1 MSELTLKPS
10 QSFYRKILSGLI
22 FVFYTG
28 FSFCNAEKLS
38 FHHGISMLHELKYGP
53 GFENFDYI
61 NPIAPKGGAIKF
73 STNANVRNFAGEFDN
88 NNDGPPGVGFVYD
101 TLIVLS
107 RDELG
112 GFYGRLAKSIAVS
125 SDGRLLAFRLH
136 PEAEFHDGTPVT
148 SKDVKFTVDWILSTV
163 EGGLYLGW
171 IDSVEAVSEHEV
183 HLHLKEP
190 LDDSNL
196 RILAYEPRILPEHH
210 WRGRNPSEATTEFP
224 LGSGPYQVDSWNQDY
239 IRFTR
244 VEDYWGRDLPVNK
257 GQFNFDILQ
266 FDVYRD
272 ATVAREALRKGLF
285 DYYLESDTRHWVSS
299 YDVPAVEAGYL
310 KKGEVITRGATG
322 PSRVLTFNS
331 RRSPFD
337 DVRVR
342 EALSLAFD
350 FDWQNRALHSRV
362 HKRAIGYFP
371 GSPFGA
377 TGLPTQQELVLLEPF
392 RELID
397 HRVFSEPIDVPKSS
411 GWGRN
416 RDALVRASSLL
427 SEAGW
432 SVERG
437 MLRNSLG
444 VPFEFEFLS
453 TNVAE
458 RRVLLPYIDT
468 LRLLGINARINLVE
482 SAQNI
487 NLRRSRDFDMIIESH
502 VMMMP
507 PIIQLPVFFSSEA
520 SEQPLTRNVA
530 GINDPV
536 VDALITNATQT
547 LSFSDMTTACRALD
561 RVLFRGYYHI
571 PLQMIANTRVM
582 FWDLFGYPETKE
594 MVSHQAGP
602 ESWWYDPQKA
612 ARIKPLR

>member
-1 MSELTLKPS
+1 MGDLNLVTS
-10 QSFYRKILSGLI
+10 QSCYRKIFSGL
-22 FVFYTG
+22 FVALFMW
-28 FSFCNAEKLS
+28 FSFCNAENLN
-38 FHHGISMLHELKYGP
+38 FHHGISVLHELKYGP
-53 GFENFDYI
+53 DFKHFDYI
-61 NPIAPKGGAIKF
+61 NPNAPKGGSIKF
-73 STNANVRNFAGEFDN
+73 STSVNVRNFAGEFDN
-88 NNDGPPGVGFVYD
+88 NNDGPPGVGYVYD

-112 GFYGRLAKSIAVS
+112 GFYGRLAESMAVS
-125 SDGRLLAFRLH
+125 FDGHLLAFRLH
-136 PEAEFHDGTPVT
+136 PKAQFHDGTPVT
-148 SKDVKFTVDWILSTV
+148 SKDVKFTLDWILSTV

-171 IDSVEAVSEHEV
+171 IDSVEVVSEREV

-210 WRGRNPSEATTEFP
+210 WRGKNPSEVTTDLP
-224 LGSGPYQVDSWNQDY
+224 LGSGPYRVDSWNEGY

-244 VEDYWGRDLPVNK
+244 VADYWGRDLPVNK

-299 YDVPAVEAGYL
+299 YDIPAVEAGHL
-310 KKGEVITRGATG
+310 RKGEIIARGATG
-322 PSRVLTFNS
+322 PSSVLTFNS
-331 RRSPFD
+331 RRSPFN

-350 FDWQNRALHSRV
+350 FDWQNRALHSSV
-362 HKRAIGYFP
+362 QKRAIGYFP
-371 GSPFGA
+371 DTPFSA
-377 TGLPTQQELVLLEPF
+377 TGLPTPEELVLLEPM
-392 RELID
+392 RELLD
-397 HRVFSEPIDVPKSS
+397 HRVFDEPIDVPKSN

-416 RDALVRASSLL
+416 RDALVRASRLL
-427 SEAGW
+427 KEAGW
-432 SVERG
+432 SIEKG
-437 MLRNSLG
+437 SLRNPAG
-444 VPFEFEFLS
+444 ATFEFEFLS

-502 VMMMP
+502 TMIMP
-507 PIIQLPVFFSSEA
+507 PIIQLPVFFSSGA

-536 VDALITNATQT
+536 VDALISNATKT

-582 FWDLFGYPETKE
+582 HWDRFGFPETTE
-594 MVSHQAGP
+594 IATHQSGP

-612 ARIKPLR
+612 SRIGTLR